1 RRPGRHADREPKGAS
16 FRLLLLVLAIDVQQ
30 LRHRRRRTTGNIE
43 MEISSTGRKKRDTVR
58 RGKSG
63 SAGGASALPPSP
75 KGKAFFA
82 VDVTH
87 CFAEKPQGIPVDKCI
102 KGAIC
107 AL

>member
-1 RRPGRHADREPKGAS
+1 LQAFASGAGHRCTAAASPAKKNNGKERNGDQQYGKEKAGYGAEGEKRE
-16 FRLLLLVLAIDVQQ
+16 
-30 LRHRRRRTTGNIE
+30 RRRR
-43 MEISSTGRKKRDTVR
+43 GR
-58 RGKSG
+58 
-63 SAGGASALPPSP
+63 PPRSP